1 MRNRIMGEEIEWT
14 GGCRLGAE
22 GVWNSIGS
30 HFDQIASFVLSEYEN
45 TQNTL
50 IFLPN
55 GARVYNETTGY
66 HLETALPECQS
77 AVEVLK
83 FDKWS
88 EWFACRVSKKIK
100 ENNNIDSYFFKK
112 NTDSNMVNT
121 EGNRQNTRGCHENYL
136 SEKIFG
142 KLLTESEV
150 RLRAVDKTLIHPE
163 INYFILFLITRQI
176 FTGSGGIML
185 YSGKGGEDTYEIS
198 PRTNYIDAVLTTS
211 TTTAGKPGRAIIN
224 IRPETLVGNDTYWR
238 NHLILGDAN
247 MADLSIFLKFGTTSA
262 VIEMIEEGTWNDDLC
277 LDNPADAPDL
287 LKRISKDLT
296 LENVPIRLKNGKDYT
311 ALQIQ
316 KKFCKN
322 WRRYVTDTRQG
333 GEKFEVS
340 ERWREVLDRLEID
353 DEVLYS
359 QLDYKIKKR
368 LVEGFAD
375 KKGVPLGHESIIN
388 VDNMYHNPDPEKSF
402 YYKLKNRPGSN
413 FVSLITESEIMA
425 ADRTPPNTRAKL
437 RVALKKIIDKLHVT
451 HSVVINTVDWHLI
464 GFQLNLGGFSYH
476 ILMHDP
482 RLSSFSSLNSEE
494 NLEAIKCL
502 NKLRPGAIII

>member
-22 GVWNSIGS
+22 GVWNSIS
-30 HFDQIASFVLSEYEN
+30 SYFDQIASFVLSEYEN

-163 INYFILFLITRQI
+163 INYFILLLARN
-176 FTGSGGIML
+176 S
-185 YSGKGGEDTYEIS
+185 
-198 PRTNYIDAVLTTS
+198 LTS
-211 TTTAGKPGRAIIN
+211 
-224 IRPETLVGNDTYWR
+224 
-238 NHLILGDAN
+238 
-247 MADLSIFLKFGTTSA
+247 
-262 VIEMIEEGTWNDDLC
+262 
-277 LDNPADAPDL
+277 LD
-287 LKRISKDLT
+287 
-296 LENVPIRLKNGKDYT
+296 
-311 ALQIQ
+311 
-316 KKFCKN
+316 
-322 WRRYVTDTRQG
+322 
-333 GEKFEVS
+333 
-340 ERWREVLDRLEID
+340 
-353 DEVLYS
+353 
-359 QLDYKIKKR
+359 
-368 LVEGFAD
+368 
-375 KKGVPLGHESIIN
+375 
-388 VDNMYHNPDPEKSF
+388 DNMRM
-402 YYKLKNRPGSN
+402 KL
-413 FVSLITESEIMA
+413 F
-425 ADRTPPNTRAKL
+425 PPNC
-437 RVALKKIIDKLHVT
+437 
-451 HSVVINTVDWHLI
+451 VVMPIVSP
-464 GFQLNLGGFSYH
+464 FS
-476 ILMHDP
+476 
-482 RLSSFSSLNSEE
+482 LSASPPE
-494 NLEAIKCL
+494 N
-502 NKLRPGAIII
+502 PYSPSP